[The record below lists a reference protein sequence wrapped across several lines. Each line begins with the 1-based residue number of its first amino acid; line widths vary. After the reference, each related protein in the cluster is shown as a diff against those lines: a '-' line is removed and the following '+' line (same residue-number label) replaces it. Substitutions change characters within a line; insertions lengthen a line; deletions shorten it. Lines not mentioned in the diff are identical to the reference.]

1 MNYLQNKGV
10 YDMANVKAGHK
21 RKELILPIDDL
32 SKIEYWANVRNQ
44 TVSEFLNSAASLY
57 IKFINEDYDIPTLEQ
72 QRLNQLIDAQ
82 DRVSVQLQLLEK
94 TVKSSIA
101 TMVRSTNGRNYL
113 ENDID

>member
-1 MNYLQNKGV
+1 
-10 YDMANVKAGHK
+10 MANVKAGHK

-32 SKIEYWANVRNQ
+32 AKIEYWADIRKQ
-44 TVSEFLNSAASLY
+44 SVSEFLNSAASLY

-72 QRLNQLIDAQ
+72 QRLNQLIDSQ
-82 DRVSVQLQLLEK
+82 ERVAIRLQQLEK
-94 TVKSSIA
+94 TVKSSTA